1 MEMSPIEKMLDE
13 LKQEDVKSSDKRQAV
28 VKGLICAFSKLRA
41 PMVFERW
48 AAEVGVECV
57 IETVTDRWDG
67 QNYIYGVLSVI
78 RDMSSELYYRGG

>member
-13 LKQEDVKSSDKRQAV
+13 LKQEDVKSSGKRQV
-28 VKGLICAFSKLRA
+28 VVRGLICAITKLRA

-48 AAEVGVECV
+48 AADVGVECV
-57 IETVTDRWDG
+57 INTVTDKWDG

-78 RDMSSELYYRGG
+78 RDMSSELYYKGE